1 MYAMRAVAA
10 PIEIRTHEDGHL
22 PSGVQPLQVALLRE
36 AVPRP
41 PHPPRTGTATENA
54 VKRNVSS
61 DDSLSVAKRGTRN
74 HHVKR
79 YESQSETLPNVE
91 LLAYFKNETKN
102 LSY

>member
-1 MYAMRAVAA
+1 MYAVRTVPA
-10 PIEIRTHEDGHL
+10 PLEIRTHKDGHV
-22 PSGVQPLQVALLRE
+22 PSGVQPLQVALLRKTL
-36 AVPRP
+36 PRP
-41 PHPPRTGTATENA
+41 PHPPRARTATENA

>member
-1 MYAMRAVAA
+1 MYALWAVSA
-10 PIEIRTHEDGHL
+10 PLEIRTHEDGHL
-22 PSGVQPLQVALLRE
+22 PSGVQPLQVALLRK
-36 AVPRP
+36 AFARP